1 MSRETQDHSDVV
13 AILFDIQKALS
24 LPDIRNSVA
33 KRDGVLERFGPL
45 FRAPSL
51 LTKQD
56 YLDFLSIKHNHH
68 WSDLERLGRP
78 AADDM
83 EKLRNALIN
92 LVDDTQ
98 PLSERFDIAVA
109 QIDGVGRATLTPIL
123 LVAYPDRYGVWN
135 GTSEPEMRDH
145 GVWPAFPRGST
156 EGEKYELINAALL
169 DLAKDHGVD
178 LWTLDALWWVSKL
191 ERQNTGQYL
200 GDWGKAVWI
209 MANQAEQTA
218 KHSNGQSVERT
229 VKNKELRLSKEALI
243 AHLNDL
249 LGESNHRCAITG
261 LALQPDGP
269 DDQLRP
275 SLDRIDSDGHYE
287 AGNLQV
293 VARFINMWK
302 SDSGDSEFRRLVAMV
317 RNE

>member
-1 MSRETQDHSDVV
+1 MP
-13 AILFDIQKALS
+13 ILFDIQKALS

-33 KRDGVLERFGPL
+33 RRDGVLERFGPL
-45 FRAPSL
+45 FRDPSRL
-51 LTKQD
+51 NRED
-56 YLDFLSIKHNHH
+56 YLDFLSLKHNHH
-68 WSDLERLGRP
+68 WSGLERLGRP
-78 AADDM
+78 AADYMDN
-83 EKLRNALIN
+83 LRNAIAI
-92 LVDDTQ
+92 LVDESRR
-98 PLSERFDIAVA
+98 LSERFDIAAA
-109 QIDGVGRATLTPIL
+109 QIDGVNWATLTPIL

-135 GTSEPEMRDH
+135 GTSEPEMRDR
-145 GVWPAFPRGST
+145 GVWPAFPRGAT
-156 EGEKYELINAALL
+156 EGEKYELINAVLA

-191 ERQNTGQYL
+191 ERQNTGHYKD
-200 GDWGKAVWI
+200 DWFKAVWT

-218 KHSNGQSVERT
+218 KQSNGQTVDRT
-229 VKNKELRLSKEALI
+229 LKNKELRLSKEALI

-249 LGESNHRCAITG
+249 LDETDHRCAITG
-261 LALQPDGP
+261 LALQPNGP

-275 SLDRIDSDGHYE
+275 SLDRVDSDGHYE

-302 SDSGDSEFRRLVAMV
+302 SDSDDGEFRRLIALV